1 MDKCPCA
8 SFITC
13 LLYNPRTGR
22 FHPHRPSS
30 SLQPSIF
37 QKTGFLSS
45 RWQGWVSDC
54 LPGAPEAGG
63 SGRPPAGARAPES
76 HTAITLANSPRASH
90 ASSPQDRPTPR
101 IAPNPRPSW
110 TLHSPP
116 LGQEEDGGTGE
127 EANREPF
134 CYSHLPI
141 TQGLGEGGPWK
152 HQILPLGV
160 NSSLHPLS
168 LFPELLKAT
177 AWGKPVH
184 TVFSLT

>member
-1 MDKCPCA
+1 MPA
-8 SFITC
+8 SSHASSTTPGLAASTLTDPA
-13 LLYNPRTGR
+13 LL
-22 FHPHRPSS
+22 S
-30 SLQPSIF
+30 SLPFS
-37 QKTGFLSS
+37 KRLDSS
-45 RWQGWVSDC
+45 APGGRAGCPTAC
-54 LPGAPEAGG
+54 LGLRKRGG

-116 LGQEEDGGTGE
+116 LGREEDGGTGE